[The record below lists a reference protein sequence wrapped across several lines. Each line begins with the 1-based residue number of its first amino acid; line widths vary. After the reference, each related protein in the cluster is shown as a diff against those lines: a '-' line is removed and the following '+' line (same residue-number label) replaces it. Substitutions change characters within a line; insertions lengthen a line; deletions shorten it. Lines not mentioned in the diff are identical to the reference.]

1 MNNTFFEYYKM
12 KIVIVVPYLTTIGG
26 AARYAWEFSEY
37 LASQGDDVILVS
49 LYTDKQLY
57 KPKSK
62 MRIIDLS
69 DKKTLTQS
77 IKFWLNLTKISKSLH
92 NLIDQEKPDIVF
104 FNHYPCTM
112 WVEKY
117 GNIPTICYPQDIN
130 LLYTNTYI
138 NNLPTK
144 IRIPWRLIRVI
155 IRFYDKYKWKYFD
168 QVICHSNFTAKN
180 IKKYYGINSKVIHLG
195 TNTDV
200 FSSVTNLNKKN
211 AILSLGDTKIRRADL
226 LIIAASKLIKKRND
240 FQIWIVGSKNDLD
253 LELKNMVK
261 HLQLENNVK
270 FFGRISD
277 SELANLYSQ
286 ALATVHLVKEAPFG
300 LIVLES
306 MACGTPVISWKPGG
320 PEETIVD
327 GQTGFLIPEND
338 EKELVEKIE
347 LLLDTPKIALVM
359 GEKGILRVKTLF
371 DLKQHHIIMRNHLLD
386 WIQRKKK

>member
-1 MNNTFFEYYKM
+1 MVM
-12 KIVIVVPYLTTIGG
+12 PYLKSIGG
-26 AARYAWEFSEY
+26 ANRYGWELSEY
-37 LASQGDDVILVS
+37 LASCGDEVILAS
-49 LYTDKQLY
+49 LYTDEKLFSSKQNI
-57 KPKSK
+57 
-62 MRIIDLS
+62 RIVNLADEQS
-69 DKKTLTQS
+69 LTQS
-77 IKFWLNLTKISKSLH
+77 ITFWLNLRKTRKKLFD
-92 NLIDQEKPDIVF
+92 LVKKEKPDIIF
-104 FNHYPCTM
+104 FNHYPSTM
-112 WVEKY
+112 WAQKFDDVP
-117 GNIPTICYPQDIN
+117 ILCYPQDIN
-130 LLYTNTYI
+130 LLYTDTYI
-138 NNLPTK
+138 NNLPFNK
-144 IRIPWRLIRVI
+144 RIPWRFIRLFV
-155 IRFYDKYKWKYFD
+155 RFYDKNKWKFFD
-168 QVICHSNFTAKN
+168 EIICHSNFTAKN